1 MATAQRQ
8 KNLTNTQIFPTVVS
22 TEQQSLVL
30 VKKLLAIAVS
40 CITYLRG
47 VFSERAYG
55 TKYVEGQCIKILK
68 EDRSCPG
75 STQIVKWM
83 QGCYDALQ
91 RKYLR
96 MVVLSI
102 YTDQDNPQTVTE
114 CYQFKIKY
122 TREGPLLD
130 IESGDKKTISQ
141 VSCGDTKKASILL
154 VRKLYV
160 LMQNLG
166 PLPSDVYLNMKLFY
180 YDEVTPQDYQPPGFK
195 EGDSESMMFEGEPV
209 HLAVGEVATP
219 FHTLKVK
226 VTTERERME
235 QVLPADGEEECGQG
249 ADFTVLPLLLLS
261 FPAPSTPPTL
271 SSWPCPSASPPL
283 PCSSHSSPCVSC
295 AQVDQGELICEKGK
309 QAEVLGP
316 GEETDTQESSMN
328 IIQERLPAERDTGT
342 GTEHDEVRLTCQEDL
357 GTSGERPDASQVSVS
372 LSPFP
377 PAEILPTML
386 SGGKSCSHGV
396 SLFQMDR
403 LVSKAFDV
411 QLAVSRTRSGRAV
424 QRPQSVE
431 EKGKADVGVVG
442 KRRKKTVSEF
452 EIPRSQDETPAPKR
466 RKFSEPK
473 ECF

>member
-1 MATAQRQ
+1 
-8 KNLTNTQIFPTVVS
+8 TQIFPTVVS

-75 STQIVKWM
+75 STQIVKWSVS
-83 QGCYDALQ
+83 GGGGW
-91 RKYLR
+91 
-96 MVVLSI
+96 LSMF
-102 YTDQDNPQTVTE
+102 PFQTVTE

-130 IESGDKKTISQ
+130 IESTLNTSLSPCHFTQCHLMAVFRMSFAASPSGDKKTISQ

-235 QVLPADGEEECGQG
+235 QV
-249 ADFTVLPLLLLS
+249 
-261 FPAPSTPPTL
+261 
-271 SSWPCPSASPPL
+271 
-283 PCSSHSSPCVSC
+283 
-295 AQVDQGELICEKGK
+295 
-309 QAEVLGP
+309 
-316 GEETDTQESSMN
+316 
-328 IIQERLPAERDTGT
+328 
-342 GTEHDEVRLTCQEDL
+342 
-357 GTSGERPDASQVSVS
+357 
-372 LSPFP
+372 
-377 PAEILPTML
+377 
-386 SGGKSCSHGV
+386 
-396 SLFQMDR
+396 
-403 LVSKAFDV
+403 
-411 QLAVSRTRSGRAV
+411 
-424 QRPQSVE
+424 
-431 EKGKADVGVVG
+431 
-442 KRRKKTVSEF
+442 
-452 EIPRSQDETPAPKR
+452 
-466 RKFSEPK
+466 
-473 ECF
+473 